1 MERYRVVNGSE
12 SGNDCFTHTV
22 YDTYAPLKDGDG
34 EIRQGYFETTCECF
48 NVQTAEDIAQA
59 LNEKGW

>member
-12 SGNDCFTHTV
+12 SGSDFFTHTV
-22 YDTYAPLKDGDG
+22 YDSYTPLEK
-34 EIRQGYFETTCECF
+34 QGYFKIICECTD
-48 NVQTAEDIAQA
+48 VQTAEDIAQA